1 MLTLSRQQPRVPWRA
16 TRPGDARGRWVPWA
30 AILAGTLLLAPLSGK
45 TKDALMVIGAVIV
58 VSTAAKSIAI
68 PLGFLGFAAPI
79 VALVGHDPFPQKAVP
94 LITFAWVALSM
105 AITLRRDPS
114 LSFRAALTS
123 PLVVLN
129 VALFALLLLRLPES
143 TLKSYGDLKTELF
156 LIGNLTLLAAGI
168 LLGSRSRDE
177 LDLFLFLTLVIDA
190 LSGGLILGQLGGSA
204 TLPNRFG
211 LLDQSVISLGS
222 QGVEG
227 LMVAMY
233 LILRARRRWMRM
245 VAACVLPVTFV
256 ALLASG
262 SRGPVLGG
270 TLGLISLV
278 ILLGRSKQI
287 VLRLVVVA
295 ALIAGSFTVAIQ
307 LVPSGAAHRALST
320 ITGTQ
325 SGVSGNGR
333 SEIWHAGWQAFAN
346 HPLLGIGTGSFATAD
361 REQLCPGPACS
372 ARYPHNMILEA
383 AAELGVVGGLLV
395 IAILFV
401 SVRLLL
407 QGWRSG
413 GLRGEYT
420 PILFALFVA
429 SAVDAMV
436 TNDLTGHPSVWL
448 MPGIALGLAMFE
460 KRRGDARDEK
470 TVSDPPEPLP
480 SIGSRTA

>member
-1 MLTLSRQQPRVPWRA
+1 
-16 TRPGDARGRWVPWA
+16 
-30 AILAGTLLLAPLSGK
+30 
-45 TKDALMVIGAVIV
+45 MVIGAVV
-58 VSTAAKSIAI
+58 VVTTAAKSIAI

-105 AITLRRDPS
+105 AVTLRRNSS

-129 VALFALLLLRLPES
+129 LALFALLLLRLPES
-143 TLKSYGDLKTELF
+143 TLRSYGDLKTELF

-177 LDLFLFLTLVIDA
+177 LELFLFLTLMIDA
-190 LSGGLILGQLGGSA
+190 LSGGLILGQFGGNA
-204 TLPNRFG
+204 ALPNRFG

-227 LMVAMY
+227 LIVATYM
-233 LILRARRRWMRM
+233 ILRARRRWMRM

-270 TLGLISLV
+270 TLGLISLI

-295 ALIAGSFTVAIQ
+295 ALVAGSFTVALQ
-307 LVPSGAAHRALST
+307 LVPAGAAHRALST

-333 SEIWHAGWQAFAN
+333 SQIWHAGWQAFAD

-372 ARYPHNMILEA
+372 ARYPHNMILEG

-395 IAILFV
+395 IAILLV
-401 SVRLLL
+401 SIRLLL
-407 QGWRSG
+407 EGWRSG
-413 GLRGEYT
+413 GMRGEFT
-420 PILFALFVA
+420 PILFALFTA

-448 MPGIALGLAMFE
+448 MPGIALGLRMFE
-460 KRRGDARDEK
+460 GGRGGA
-470 TVSDPPEPLP
+470 TQNP
-480 SIGSRTA
+480 SLSGPRGPASSTASETS